1 MSLTDFGLSTIEQ
14 IAINAH
20 DIERAVAF
28 YRDKLGMKHL
38 FSVPP
43 NLAFFDC
50 EGIRLMLSLPAK
62 PEFDHPGSII
72 YFKVADIQE
81 AHRTLV
87 ERGVQFEEAPI
98 FVADMGTYDLW
109 LASFRDSENNL
120 LALMG
125 HVPKSS

>member
-1 MSLTDFGLSTIEQ
+1 VDTTKEFGLSTIKQ
-14 IAINAH
+14 IAVKAH

-50 EGIRLMLSLPAK
+50 DGIRLMLSLPAK
-62 PEFDHPGSII
+62 PEFDHPSSIL
-72 YFKVADIQE
+72 YFTVDNIQE
-81 AHRTLV
+81 ATKALSD
-87 ERGVQFEEAPI
+87 RGVQFEEQPT

-120 LALMG
+120 MALMSE
-125 HVPKSS
+125 VAK